1 MCSANYFGG
10 ECVWEVQVGFIS
22 CMASYSARVFIIQ
35 NIVTRYPEGHIQ
47 EVGHFS
53 LLLLLLLLLF
63 IIVDRDRDKKK
74 KKEGVRREKTK
85 KDNTNK

>member
-1 MCSANYFGG
+1 
-10 ECVWEVQVGFIS
+10 
-22 CMASYSARVFIIQ
+22 MASYSARVFIIQ